1 MGTGDWV
8 LRYSAFR
15 IRTPHS
21 INYVHRF
28 SICEWQSAE
37 NRPLRGGILRISSRN
52 CNSFPDPARTT
63 VQPPPKSPSPPG
75 EGRGEGGTSL
85 TSVDTKRPA
94 PRTKPLAGEGSV
106 RGPLTVPHSEF
117 PSSIPIPRSAGRE
130 DQVRAEHLE
139 EIPGPIFACAS
150 RPARHANLA
159 AIGGADQSR
168 RLPDWSRIS
177 VEK

>member
-85 TSVDTKRPA
+85 KSVDTKRPA

-106 RGPLTVPHSEF
+106 RGPMTVPHSEF
-117 PSSIPIPRSAGRE
+117 PVLNPDSPNRRQRGPGEGRAPRRDPWSNLRMCVKTCTTRE
-130 DQVRAEHLE
+130 
-139 EIPGPIFACAS
+139 F
-150 RPARHANLA
+150 
-159 AIGGADQSR
+159 GGDR
-168 RLPDWSRIS
+168 RC
-177 VEK
+177 